1 MKEYLKIVA
10 KVILY
15 CIEGIVVVVVAP
27 FSLVTAIGAV
37 TVESIIEGGC
47 HSYYAY
53 YGSQKGDG
61 TPTITRTKQIEI
73 TVNEILKLI
82 VN

>member
-15 CIEGIVVVVVAP
+15 CIEGIVVVVVTP

-37 TVESIIEGGC
+37 TVESIIE
-47 HSYYAY
+47 
-53 YGSQKGDG
+53 
-61 TPTITRTKQIEI
+61 QIES
-73 TVNEILKLI
+73 L
-82 VN
+82 